1 MWTQLVEIVKARC
14 QHSRHPRHRLAKA
27 VTTCY
32 GGMNNCHEAFL
43 NYKTDQTDTNF
54 ANFVF
59 SIDALISTLHN
70 LNPKFNIFDPELSAQ
85 LQHYTLE
92 ENRAAYI
99 HQPHDRVRFQIKLL
113 RQMIKLEANIMEL
126 SIETL
131 GDFDQAL
138 ETLGNFIKDHFTIQ
152 EIFAAEAKMREL
164 MESNAD
170 LLPHK

>member
-14 QHSRHPRHRLAKA
+14 QRSRHPRRHLAKA

-43 NYKTDQTDTNF
+43 NYKTGQTDSNF

-70 LNPKFNIFDPELSAQ
+70 LNPKLNIFDPELSAQ
-85 LQHYTLE
+85 LQHYTLG
-92 ENRAAYI
+92 ENRADYI
-99 HQPHDRVRFQIKLL
+99 HQPHDHVRFQIKLL

-138 ETLGNFIKDHFTIQ
+138 EKLGNFIKDHFTIE

-164 MESNAD
+164 VESNAS